1 MKFFLILFVFLFN
14 LVILNARD
22 TVVVEIL
29 NFSTPIISI
38 IDDHQGN
45 VFIHTMK
52 MVYKFEDN
60 QWKFYRNCT
69 SEDREMIFENGKV
82 SFIDHSKPEANEKL
96 ISYLEMLKR
105 NKVWSPFLKSTDL
118 VEHIFVAKDKYKN
131 IWISAGSSLY
141 RLNINDNYTI
151 LHKNRSIRG
160 IDTLNGKLLVNTY
173 DGIFLDNQR
182 IFPKITYSHGNYLKI
197 SDATGIII
205 GDKMLNIK
213 KDKIHFEY
221 DIPIAFYGIS
231 LSKAIVYQGKIWV
244 GSNRGI
250 FELVGKKMI
259 HSHLDIVIHNL
270 EILDDK
276 LIASTKKGLY
286 FLKDKKWMQMN
297 NFPRIHFNS
306 IKKIDNQ
313 YYGMSENGLYV
324 SSSFNGKAK
333 LKWNKEIDC
342 YEIIR
347 DNKNYFW
354 LSTSNGIFRFNP
366 GINSFEY
373 LFKNIEF
380 NKRSAFYNAPY
391 VYFGST
397 NGLYKIK
404 TDAFNDLKNEFQT
417 ELSFFLN
424 VCLVISIAYLMFLLI
439 RHYIIK

>member
-1 MKFFLILFVFLFN
+1 MKFFLILFIVLFN

-38 IDDHQGN
+38 MDDNQGN
-45 VFIHTMK
+45 VFIHTIK

-105 NKVWSPFLKSTDL
+105 NKVWSPFLKSTDFTGN
-118 VEHIFVAKDKYKN
+118 IFVAKDKHKN
-131 IWISAGSSLY
+131 IWISAGSNLY
-141 RLNINDNYTI
+141 RLNINDDYTV

-173 DGIFLDNQR
+173 EGIFLDNQR
-182 IFPKITYSHGNYLKI
+182 IFPNITYSHGNYLKI
-197 SDATGIII
+197 SDSTGIII
-205 GDKMLNIK
+205 GDKILNIK

-231 LSKAIVYQGKIWV
+231 LSKAIVYQCKIWV

-306 IKKIDNQ
+306 IKKIDYQ

-354 LSTSNGIFRFNP
+354 LSTSKGIFRFNP

-391 VYFGST
+391 LYFGST

-439 RHYIIK
+439 RQFIIK

>member
-1 MKFFLILFVFLFN
+1 MKFFHILFVVLSN

-38 IDDHQGN
+38 IDDKKGN

-60 QWKFYRNCT
+60 QWKFHRNCT

-96 ISYLEMLKR
+96 IAYLGRLQK
-105 NKVWSPFLKSTDL
+105 NKVWLPFLKSTDL

-182 IFPKITYSHGNYLKI
+182 IFPDITYSHGNYLKI
-197 SDATGIII
+197 ADATGIII
-205 GDKMLNIK
+205 GDKILNIK

-221 DIPIAFYGIS
+221 DIPTAFYGIS
-231 LSKAIVYQGKIWV
+231 LSKAIVYKGKIWV
-244 GSNRGI
+244 GSNRGL

-259 HSHLDIVIHNL
+259 HSHFNIVIHNL
-270 EILDDK
+270 ELLDDK
-276 LIASTKKGLY
+276 LIASTKMGLY

-297 NFPRIHFNS
+297 NFPRIPFSS

-324 SSSFNGKAK
+324 SSSFYGKPK
-333 LKWNKEIDC
+333 LKWNKEMDC

-347 DNKNYFW
+347 DNKNNLW
-354 LSTSNGIFRFNP
+354 LSTSNGIFLFNHKM
-366 GINSFEY
+366 NSFKY

-391 VYFGST
+391 LYFGST

-404 TDAFNDLKNEFQT
+404 SDAFNDLKNELQT
-417 ELSFFLN
+417 EYSFFLN
-424 VCLVISIAYLMFLLI
+424 ICLIISIAYLIFLLI
-439 RHYIIK
+439 RQFKIK

>member
-1 MKFFLILFVFLFN
+1 MKFLLILFVFLFN

-60 QWKFYRNCT
+60 QWKFHRNCT
-69 SEDREMIFENGKV
+69 SEDREMIFENGEV

-96 ISYLEMLKR
+96 TTYLVRLQK
-105 NKVWSPFLKSTDL
+105 NKVWLPFLKSTDL
-118 VEHIFVAKDKYKN
+118 EEHIFVAKDKYRN

-141 RLNINDNYTI
+141 RLNINDDYTV

-182 IFPKITYSHGNYLKI
+182 IFPNITYSHGNYLKI
-197 SDATGIII
+197 SNTTGIII
-205 GDKMLNIK
+205 GDKILNIK
-213 KDKIHFEY
+213 KDKINFEY
-221 DIPIAFYGIS
+221 GIPEKYYGIS
-231 LSKAIVYQGKIWV
+231 LSKSIVYQGKIWV

-250 FELVGKKMI
+250 FELVDKKMI

-286 FLKDKKWMQMN
+286 FLKDKKWKPLD
-297 NFPRIHFNS
+297 NFPLVPFNS

-313 YYGMSENGLYV
+313 YYGMSEDGLYV
-324 SSSFNGKAK
+324 SSSFYGKPK
-333 LKWNKEIDC
+333 LKWNKEMDC

-347 DNKNYFW
+347 DNKNNLW
-354 LSTSNGIFRFNP
+354 LSTSNGIFLFNHKM
-366 GINSFEY
+366 NSFKY

-391 VYFGST
+391 LYFGST

-404 TDAFNDLKNEFQT
+404 SDAFNDLKNELQT
-417 ELSFFLN
+417 EISFFLN
-424 VCLVISIAYLMFLLI
+424 ICLIISIAYLIFLLI
-439 RHYIIK
+439 RQFKIK

>member
-14 LVILNARD
+14 LVILSGRD
-22 TVVVEIL
+22 TVVVDIL

-38 IDDHQGN
+38 MDDNQGN

-96 ISYLEMLKR
+96 ISYLEMLER
-105 NKVWSPFLKSTDL
+105 NKVWSPFLKSTDFTGN
-118 VEHIFVAKDKYKN
+118 IFVAKDKNKN
-131 IWISAGSSLY
+131 IWISAGSNLY
-141 RLNINDNYTI
+141 RLNINEDYTV

-160 IDTLNGKLLVNTY
+160 IDTLYGKLLVNTY

-182 IFPKITYSHGNYLKI
+182 IFPNITYSHGNYLKI
-197 SDATGIII
+197 SDSIDIII
-205 GDKMLNIK
+205 GDKILNIK
-213 KDKIHFEY
+213 KDMIHFEY
-221 DIPIAFYGIS
+221 DIPSKYYGIS
-231 LSKAIVYQGKIWV
+231 LSKSIVYKGKIWV

-259 HSHLDIVIHNL
+259 HSHFDIVIHNL

-286 FLKDKKWMQMN
+286 FLKDKKWLPLD
-297 NFPRIHFNS
+297 NFPPIHFNS

-333 LKWNKEIDC
+333 LKWNKGIDC
-342 YEIIR
+342 YEMVR

-404 TDAFNDLKNEFQT
+404 TDAFNDHKNELQT
-417 ELSFFLN
+417 EFSFFLN
-424 VCLVISIAYLMFLLI
+424 ICLVISIAYLIFLLK
-439 RHYIIK
+439 RQVKIK

>member
-1 MKFFLILFVFLFN
+1 MKFLLILFVFLFN

-60 QWKFYRNCT
+60 QWKFHRNCT
-69 SEDREMIFENGKV
+69 SEDREMIFENGEV

-96 ISYLEMLKR
+96 TTYLVRLQK
-105 NKVWSPFLKSTDL
+105 NKVWLPFLKSTDL
-118 VEHIFVAKDKYKN
+118 VEHIFVAKDKYRN

-141 RLNINDNYTI
+141 RLNINDDYTV

-182 IFPKITYSHGNYLKI
+182 IFPNITYSHGNYLKI
-197 SDATGIII
+197 SDTTGIII
-205 GDKMLNIK
+205 GDKILNIK
-213 KDKIHFEY
+213 KDKINFEY
-221 DIPIAFYGIS
+221 GIPEKYYGIS
-231 LSKAIVYQGKIWV
+231 LSKSIVYQGKIWV

-250 FELVGKKMI
+250 FELVDKKMI

-286 FLKDKKWMQMN
+286 FLKDKKWKPLD
-297 NFPRIHFNS
+297 NFPLVPFNS

-313 YYGMSENGLYV
+313 YYGMSEDGLYV
-324 SSSFNGKAK
+324 SSSFYGKPK
-333 LKWNKEIDC
+333 LKWNKEMDC

-347 DNKNYFW
+347 DNKNNLW
-354 LSTSNGIFRFNP
+354 LSTSNGIFLFNHKM
-366 GINSFEY
+366 NSFKY

-391 VYFGST
+391 LYFGST

-404 TDAFNDLKNEFQT
+404 SDAFNDLKNELQT
-417 ELSFFLN
+417 EISFFLN
-424 VCLVISIAYLMFLLI
+424 ICLIISIAYLIFLLI
-439 RHYIIK
+439 RQFKIK

>member
-14 LVILNARD
+14 LVILSGRD
-22 TVVVEIL
+22 TVVVDIL
-29 NFSTPIISI
+29 NFPTPIISI
-38 IDDHQGN
+38 MDDNQGN

-96 ISYLEMLKR
+96 ISYLEMLER
-105 NKVWSPFLKSTDL
+105 NKVWSPFLKSTDFTGN
-118 VEHIFVAKDKYKN
+118 IFVAKDKNKN
-131 IWISAGSSLY
+131 IWISAGSNLY
-141 RLNINDNYTI
+141 RLNINEDYTV

-160 IDTLNGKLLVNTY
+160 VDTLNGKLLVNTY

-182 IFPKITYSHGNYLKI
+182 IFPNITYSHGNYLKI
-197 SDATGIII
+197 SDSTGIII
-205 GDKMLNIK
+205 GDKILNIK

-297 NFPRIHFNS
+297 NFPPIHFNS

-380 NKRSAFYNAPY
+380 NKRSVFFNAPY

-404 TDAFNDLKNEFQT
+404 TDAFNDLKNEFQI
-417 ELSFFLN
+417 EFSFFLN
-424 VCLVISIAYLMFLLI
+424 VCLVICIAYLMFLFI
-439 RHYIIK
+439 RQFIIK

>member
-1 MKFFLILFVFLFN
+1 MKFFHILFVVLSN

-38 IDDHQGN
+38 IDDKKGN

-60 QWKFYRNCT
+60 QWKFHRNCT

-96 ISYLEMLKR
+96 IAYLGRLQK
-105 NKVWSPFLKSTDL
+105 NKVWLPFLKSTDL

-182 IFPKITYSHGNYLKI
+182 IFPDITYSHGNYLKI
-197 SDATGIII
+197 ADATGIII
-205 GDKMLNIK
+205 GDKILNIK

-221 DIPIAFYGIS
+221 DIPTAFYGIS
-231 LSKAIVYQGKIWV
+231 LSKAIVYKGKIWV
-244 GSNRGI
+244 GSNRGL

-259 HSHLDIVIHNL
+259 HSHFNIVIHNL
-270 EILDDK
+270 ELLDDK
-276 LIASTKKGLY
+276 LIASTKMGLY

-297 NFPRIHFNS
+297 NFPRIPFSS

-313 YYGMSENGLYV
+313 YYGMSEDGLYV

-347 DNKNYFW
+347 DNKKNLW
-354 LSTSNGIFRFNP
+354 LSTSNGIFLFNHKM
-366 GINSFEY
+366 NSFKY

-380 NKRSAFYNAPY
+380 NKRSAFYDAPY
-391 VYFGST
+391 LYFGST

-404 TDAFNDLKNEFQT
+404 SDAFNDLKNELQT
-417 ELSFFLN
+417 EFSFFLN
-424 VCLVISIAYLMFLLI
+424 ICLVFSIAYLFFIII
-439 RHYIIK
+439 RHFKIK

>member
-1 MKFFLILFVFLFN
+1 MKFLLILFVFLFN

-60 QWKFYRNCT
+60 QWKFHRNCT
-69 SEDREMIFENGKV
+69 SEDREMIFENGEV

-96 ISYLEMLKR
+96 TTYLVRLQK
-105 NKVWSPFLKSTDL
+105 NKVWLPFLKSTDL
-118 VEHIFVAKDKYKN
+118 VEHIFVAKDKYRN

-141 RLNINDNYTI
+141 RLNINDEYTV

-182 IFPKITYSHGNYLKI
+182 IFPNITYSHGNYLKI
-197 SDATGIII
+197 SDTTGIII
-205 GDKMLNIK
+205 GDKILNIK
-213 KDKIHFEY
+213 KDKINFEY
-221 DIPIAFYGIS
+221 GIPEKYYGIS
-231 LSKAIVYQGKIWV
+231 LSKSIVYQGKIWV

-250 FELVGKKMI
+250 FELVDKKMI

-286 FLKDKKWMQMN
+286 FLKDKKWKPLD
-297 NFPRIHFNS
+297 NFPLVPFNS

-324 SSSFNGKAK
+324 SSSFYGKPK
-333 LKWNKEIDC
+333 LKWNKEMDC

-347 DNKNYFW
+347 DNKNNLW
-354 LSTSNGIFRFNP
+354 LSTSNGIFLFNHKM
-366 GINSFEY
+366 NSFKY

-391 VYFGST
+391 LYFGST

-404 TDAFNDLKNEFQT
+404 SDTFNDLKNELQT
-417 ELSFFLN
+417 EFSFFLN
-424 VCLVISIAYLMFLLI
+424 ICLIISIAYLIFLLI
-439 RHYIIK
+439 RQFKIK

>member
-1 MKFFLILFVFLFN
+1 MKFLLILFVFLFN

-60 QWKFYRNCT
+60 QWKFHRNCT
-69 SEDREMIFENGKV
+69 SEDREMIFENGEV

-96 ISYLEMLKR
+96 TTYLVRLQK
-105 NKVWSPFLKSTDL
+105 NKVWLPFLKSTDL
-118 VEHIFVAKDKYKN
+118 VEHIFVAKDKYRN

-141 RLNINDNYTI
+141 RLNINDDYTV

-182 IFPKITYSHGNYLKI
+182 IFPNIPYSHGNYLKI
-197 SDATGIII
+197 SDTTGIII
-205 GDKMLNIK
+205 GDKILNIK
-213 KDKIHFEY
+213 KDKINFEY
-221 DIPIAFYGIS
+221 GIPEKYYGIS
-231 LSKAIVYQGKIWV
+231 LSKSIVYQGKIWV

-250 FELVGKKMI
+250 FELVDKKMI

-286 FLKDKKWMQMN
+286 FLKDKKWKPLD
-297 NFPRIHFNS
+297 NFPLVPFNS

-313 YYGMSENGLYV
+313 YYGMSEDGLYV
-324 SSSFNGKAK
+324 SSSFYGKPK
-333 LKWNKEIDC
+333 LKWNKEMDC

-347 DNKNYFW
+347 DNKNNLW
-354 LSTSNGIFRFNP
+354 LSTSNGIFLFNHKM
-366 GINSFEY
+366 NSFKY

-391 VYFGST
+391 LYFGST

-404 TDAFNDLKNEFQT
+404 SDAFNDLKNELQT
-417 ELSFFLN
+417 EISFFLN
-424 VCLVISIAYLMFLLI
+424 ICLIISIAYLIFLLI
-439 RHYIIK
+439 RQFKIK

>member
-1 MKFFLILFVFLFN
+1 MKLFLILFVVLSN
-14 LVILNARD
+14 LVFLNARD

-29 NFSTPIISI
+29 NYSTPIISI
-38 IDDHQGN
+38 MDDKQGN
-45 VFIHTMK
+45 VFIHTKK

-60 QWKFYRNCT
+60 QWKFHRNCK

-82 SFIDHSKPEANEKL
+82 SFIDHSKPEANEKFTG
-96 ISYLEMLKR
+96 YLEQLKQ
-105 NKVWSPFLKSTDL
+105 NNVWLPFLKPTDL
-118 VEHIFVAKDKYKN
+118 TENIFVARDKYKN
-131 IWISAGSSLY
+131 IWIAAGSNLY
-141 RLNINDNYTI
+141 RLNINDNYSV
-151 LHKNRSIRG
+151 LHKNKSIRG
-160 IDTLNGKLLVNTY
+160 INTLNGKLLVNTY

-182 IFPKITYSHGNYLKI
+182 IFPEITNSHGNYLKI
-197 SDATGIII
+197 SDSTGIII
-205 GDKMLNIK
+205 GDKIFDIK
-213 KDKIHFEY
+213 KGKINFEY
-221 DIPIAFYGIS
+221 GIPEKYHGIS
-231 LSKAIVYQGKIWV
+231 LSKSIVYQGKIWV
-244 GSNRGI
+244 GSNRGL

-259 HSHLDIVIHNL
+259 HFHFDIVIHNL

-286 FLKDKKWMQMN
+286 FLKDKKWLPLD
-297 NFPRIHFNS
+297 NFPPIHFNS

-324 SSSFNGKAK
+324 SSSFYGKAK

-342 YEIIR
+342 YEIIS

-380 NKRSAFYNAPY
+380 NKRSAFFNAPY

-404 TDAFNDLKNEFQT
+404 TDAFNDLKNELQT
-417 ELSFFLN
+417 EFSFFLN
-424 VCLVISIAYLMFLLI
+424 NCLVISIAYLIFLLI
-439 RHYIIK
+439 LQFKIK

>member
-1 MKFFLILFVFLFN
+1 MKFFHILFVVLSN

-38 IDDHQGN
+38 IDDKKGN

-60 QWKFYRNCT
+60 QWKFHRNCT

-96 ISYLEMLKR
+96 IAYLGRLQK
-105 NKVWSPFLKSTDL
+105 NKVWLPFLKSTDL

-182 IFPKITYSHGNYLKI
+182 IFPDITYSHGNYLKI
-197 SDATGIII
+197 ADSTGIII
-205 GDKMLNIK
+205 GDKILNIK

-221 DIPIAFYGIS
+221 DIPTAFYGIS
-231 LSKAIVYQGKIWV
+231 LSKAIVYKGKIWV
-244 GSNRGI
+244 GSNRGL

-259 HSHLDIVIHNL
+259 HSHFNIVIHNL
-270 EILDDK
+270 ELLDDK
-276 LIASTKKGLY
+276 LIASTKMGLY

-297 NFPRIHFNS
+297 NFPRIPFSS

-313 YYGMSENGLYV
+313 YYGMSEDGLYV

-347 DNKNYFW
+347 DNKNNFW

-391 VYFGST
+391 LYFGST

-404 TDAFNDLKNEFQT
+404 SDAYNDLKNEMQT
-417 ELSFFLN
+417 ELSFSLN
-424 VCLVISIAYLMFLLI
+424 VCFFISIAYLFFIII
-439 RHYIIK
+439 RHFKIK

>member
-1 MKFFLILFVFLFN
+1 MKFFLILFIVLFN
-14 LVILNARD
+14 LVIINARD

-29 NFSTPIISI
+29 NFPTPIISI
-38 IDDHQGN
+38 MDDHQGN

-52 MVYKFEDN
+52 MVYKFENN
-60 QWKFYRNCT
+60 QLKFHRNCT
-69 SEDREMIFENGKV
+69 SEDREMIFENGEV

-96 ISYLEMLKR
+96 TAYLERLKK
-105 NKVWSPFLKSTDL
+105 NKVWSQFLKSTDL

-131 IWISAGSSLY
+131 IWISAGSNLY
-141 RLNINDNYTI
+141 KLNIKNDYTV
-151 LHKNRSIRG
+151 LHRNKSIRG

-173 DGIFLDNQR
+173 HGIFLDNQR
-182 IFPKITYSHGNYLKI
+182 IFPDITYSHGNYLKI
-197 SDATGIII
+197 SDSTGIII
-205 GDKMLNIK
+205 GNKILYVK

-221 DIPIAFYGIS
+221 DIPTAFYGIS
-231 LSKAIVYQGKIWV
+231 LSKAIDYKGKIWV
-244 GSNRGI
+244 GSTRGI
-250 FELVGKKMI
+250 FELVGEKMI
-259 HSHLDIVIHNL
+259 HSHFNIVIHNL

-297 NFPRIHFNS
+297 NFPPIHFNS

-324 SSSFNGKAK
+324 SSSFYGKAQ

-342 YEIIR
+342 YEIIK
-347 DNKNYFW
+347 DNKNNLW

-391 VYFGST
+391 LYFGST

-404 TDAFNDLKNEFQT
+404 TDAFNSLKNEMQAEF
-417 ELSFFLN
+417 SIFLN
-424 VCLVISIAYLMFLLI
+424 SCLVISIAYLIFLLI
-439 RHYIIK
+439 RQFKIK

>member
-1 MKFFLILFVFLFN
+1 MKFFHILFVVLSN

-38 IDDHQGN
+38 MDDNQGN

-52 MVYKFEDN
+52 IVYKFEDN
-60 QWKFYRNCT
+60 QWKFYRNCK

-105 NKVWSPFLKSTDL
+105 NKVWSPFLKSTDFTGN
-118 VEHIFVAKDKYKN
+118 IYVAKDKHKN
-131 IWISAGSSLY
+131 IWISAGSNFY
-141 RLNINDNYTI
+141 RLNINDNYSV

-173 DGIFLDNQR
+173 DGIFLDNHR
-182 IFPKITYSHGNYLKI
+182 IFPDITYSHGNYLKI

-205 GDKMLNIK
+205 GDKILNIK

-221 DIPIAFYGIS
+221 GIPEKYYGIS
-231 LSKAIVYQGKIWV
+231 LSKSIVYQGKIWV
-244 GSNRGI
+244 GSNRGL
-250 FELVGKKMI
+250 FELVDKKMI
-259 HSHLDIVIHNL
+259 HNHFNIVIHNL

-286 FLKDKKWMQMN
+286 FLKDKKWMPLD
-297 NFPRIHFNS
+297 NFPRVPFNS

-324 SSSFNGKAK
+324 SSSFYGKAK

-347 DNKNYFW
+347 DNKNNLW
-354 LSTSNGIFRFNP
+354 LSTSNGIFLFNHKM
-366 GINSFEY
+366 NSFKY

-380 NKRSAFYNAPY
+380 NKRSAFYDAPY
-391 VYFGST
+391 LYFGST

-404 TDAFNDLKNEFQT
+404 SDAFNDLKNELQT
-417 ELSFFLN
+417 EFSFFLN
-424 VCLVISIAYLMFLLI
+424 ICLVISIAYLFFIII
-439 RHYIIK
+439 RHFKIK

>member
-1 MKFFLILFVFLFN
+1 
-14 LVILNARD
+14 
-22 TVVVEIL
+22 VVVEIL

-38 IDDHQGN
+38 IDDKKGN

-60 QWKFYRNCT
+60 QWKFHRNCT

-96 ISYLEMLKR
+96 IAYLGRLQK
-105 NKVWSPFLKSTDL
+105 NKVWLPFLKSTDL

-182 IFPKITYSHGNYLKI
+182 IFPNIPYSHGNYLKI
-197 SDATGIII
+197 SDTTGIII
-205 GDKMLNIK
+205 GDKILNIK

-391 VYFGST
+391 LYFGST

-439 RHYIIK
+439 RHFIIK

>member
-1 MKFFLILFVFLFN
+1 MKFFHILFVVLSN

-38 IDDHQGN
+38 IDDKKGN

-60 QWKFYRNCT
+60 QWKFHRNCT
-69 SEDREMIFENGKV
+69 SEDREMIFENGEV
-82 SFIDHSKPEANEKL
+82 SFIDHSKPEANQKL
-96 ISYLEMLKR
+96 TAYLERLQK

-131 IWISAGSSLY
+131 IWISAGSNLY
-141 RLNINDNYTI
+141 KLNINNDYTV
-151 LHKNRSIRG
+151 LHRNKSIRG

-173 DGIFLDNQR
+173 HGIFLDNQR
-182 IFPKITYSHGNYLKI
+182 IFPDITYSHGNYLKI
-197 SDATGIII
+197 SDSTGIII
-205 GDKMLNIK
+205 GDKILNIK
-213 KDKIHFEY
+213 KDKIQFEY
-221 DIPIAFYGIS
+221 DIPKTFYGIS
-231 LSKAIVYQGKIWV
+231 LSKAIVYKGKIWV
-244 GSNRGI
+244 GSNRGL
-250 FELVGKKMI
+250 FELVGKTMI
-259 HSHLDIVIHNL
+259 HSHFNIVIHNL
-270 EILDDK
+270 ELLDDK
-276 LIASTKKGLY
+276 LIASTKMGFY
-286 FLKDKKWMQMN
+286 FLKDMKWMPMN
-297 NFPRIHFNS
+297 NFPRISFNS

-313 YYGMSENGLYV
+313 YYGMSEDGLYV

-347 DNKNYFW
+347 DNKNNFW
-354 LSTSNGIFRFNP
+354 LSTSNGIFRFNL

-391 VYFGST
+391 LFFGST

-404 TDAFNDLKNEFQT
+404 SDAFNDLKNEMQT

-424 VCLVISIAYLMFLLI
+424 VCFFISIAYLIFLLI
-439 RHYIIK
+439 RQFKLK

>member
-1 MKFFLILFVFLFN
+1 MKFFHILFVVLSN

-22 TVVVEIL
+22 TVVVDIL

-38 IDDHQGN
+38 IDDKKGN

-60 QWKFYRNCT
+60 QWKFHRNCT
-69 SEDREMIFENGKV
+69 SEDREMIFENGEV

-96 ISYLEMLKR
+96 IAYLGRLQK
-105 NKVWSPFLKSTDL
+105 NKVWLPFLKSTDL

-182 IFPKITYSHGNYLKI
+182 IFPDITYSHGNYLKI
-197 SDATGIII
+197 ADSTGIII
-205 GDKMLNIK
+205 GDKILNIK

-221 DIPIAFYGIS
+221 DIPTAFYGIS
-231 LSKAIVYQGKIWV
+231 LSKAIVYKGKIWV
-244 GSNRGI
+244 GSNRGL

-259 HSHLDIVIHNL
+259 HSHFNIVIHNL
-270 EILDDK
+270 ELLDDK
-276 LIASTKKGLY
+276 LIASTKMGLY

-297 NFPRIHFNS
+297 NFPRIPFSS

-313 YYGMSENGLYV
+313 YYGMSEDGLYV

-347 DNKNYFW
+347 DNKNNFW

-391 VYFGST
+391 LYFGST

-404 TDAFNDLKNEFQT
+404 SDAYNDLKNEMQT
-417 ELSFFLN
+417 ELSFSLN
-424 VCLVISIAYLMFLLI
+424 VCFFISIAYLFFIII
-439 RHYIIK
+439 RHFKIK

>member
-1 MKFFLILFVFLFN
+1 MKFFLILFIVLFN

-38 IDDHQGN
+38 MDDNQGN

-105 NKVWSPFLKSTDL
+105 NKVWSPFLKSTDFTGN
-118 VEHIFVAKDKYKN
+118 IFVAKDKHKN
-131 IWISAGSSLY
+131 IWISAGSNLY
-141 RLNINDNYTI
+141 RLNMNDNYSV

-173 DGIFLDNQR
+173 DGIFLDNHR
-182 IFPKITYSHGNYLKI
+182 IFPDITYSHRNYLKI

-205 GDKMLNIK
+205 GDKILNIK
-213 KDKIHFEY
+213 KDKIHFKY
-221 DIPIAFYGIS
+221 GIPEKYYGIS
-231 LSKAIVYQGKIWV
+231 LSKSIVYQGKIWV
-244 GSNRGI
+244 GSNRGL
-250 FELVGKKMI
+250 FELVDKKMI
-259 HSHLDIVIHNL
+259 HTHFNIVIHNL

-286 FLKDKKWMQMN
+286 FLKDKKWMPLD
-297 NFPRIHFNS
+297 NFPRVPFNS

-313 YYGMSENGLYV
+313 YYGMSEDGLYV
-324 SSSFNGKAK
+324 SSSFYGKAK
-333 LKWNKEIDC
+333 LKWNKEMDC

-347 DNKNYFW
+347 DNKNNLW
-354 LSTSNGIFRFNP
+354 LSTSNGIFLFNHKM
-366 GINSFEY
+366 NSFKY

-391 VYFGST
+391 LYFGST

-404 TDAFNDLKNEFQT
+404 SDAFNDLKNELQT
-417 ELSFFLN
+417 EFSFFLN
-424 VCLVISIAYLMFLLI
+424 VCLVFSIAYLIFLLI
-439 RHYIIK
+439 RQFKIK

>member
-1 MKFFLILFVFLFN
+1 MKFLLILFVFLFN

-60 QWKFYRNCT
+60 QWKFHRNCT
-69 SEDREMIFENGKV
+69 SEDREMIFENGEV

-96 ISYLEMLKR
+96 TTYLVRLQK
-105 NKVWSPFLKSTDL
+105 NKVWLPFLKSTDL
-118 VEHIFVAKDKYKN
+118 VEHIFVAKDKYRN

-141 RLNINDNYTI
+141 RLNINDDYTV

-182 IFPKITYSHGNYLKI
+182 IFPNITYSHGNYLMI
-197 SDATGIII
+197 SDTTGIII
-205 GDKMLNIK
+205 GDKILNIK
-213 KDKIHFEY
+213 KDKINFEY
-221 DIPIAFYGIS
+221 GIPEKYYGIS
-231 LSKAIVYQGKIWV
+231 LSKSIVYQGKIWV

-250 FELVGKKMI
+250 FELVDKKMI

-286 FLKDKKWMQMN
+286 FLKDKKWKPLD
-297 NFPRIHFNS
+297 NFPLVPFNS

-313 YYGMSENGLYV
+313 YYGMSEDGLYV
-324 SSSFNGKAK
+324 SSSFYGKPK
-333 LKWNKEIDC
+333 LKWNKEMDC

-347 DNKNYFW
+347 DNKNNLW
-354 LSTSNGIFRFNP
+354 LSTSNGIFLFNHKM
-366 GINSFEY
+366 NSFKY

-391 VYFGST
+391 LYFGST

-404 TDAFNDLKNEFQT
+404 SDAFNDLKNELQT
-417 ELSFFLN
+417 EISFFLN
-424 VCLVISIAYLMFLLI
+424 ICLIISIAYLIFLLI
-439 RHYIIK
+439 RQFKIK

>member
-60 QWKFYRNCT
+60 QWKFHRNCT
-69 SEDREMIFENGKV
+69 SEDREMIFENGEV

-96 ISYLEMLKR
+96 TTYLVRLQK
-105 NKVWSPFLKSTDL
+105 NKVWLPFLKSTDL
-118 VEHIFVAKDKYKN
+118 VEHIFVAKDKYRN

-141 RLNINDNYTI
+141 RLNINDDYTV

-182 IFPKITYSHGNYLKI
+182 IFPNITYSHGNYLKI
-197 SDATGIII
+197 SDTTGIII
-205 GDKMLNIK
+205 GDKILNIK
-213 KDKIHFEY
+213 KDKINFEY
-221 DIPIAFYGIS
+221 GIPEKYYGIS
-231 LSKAIVYQGKIWV
+231 LSKSIVYQGKIWV

-250 FELVGKKMI
+250 FELVDKKMI

-286 FLKDKKWMQMN
+286 FLKDKKWKPLD
-297 NFPRIHFNS
+297 NFPLVPFNS

-313 YYGMSENGLYV
+313 YYGMSEDGLYV
-324 SSSFNGKAK
+324 SSSFYGKPK
-333 LKWNKEIDC
+333 LKWNKEMDC

-347 DNKNYFW
+347 DNKNNLW
-354 LSTSNGIFRFNP
+354 LSTSNGIFLFNHKM
-366 GINSFEY
+366 NSFKY

-391 VYFGST
+391 LYFGST

-404 TDAFNDLKNEFQT
+404 SDAFNDLKNELQT
-417 ELSFFLN
+417 EFSFFLN
-424 VCLVISIAYLMFLLI
+424 ICLIISIAYLIFLLI
-439 RHYIIK
+439 RQFKIK

>member
-1 MKFFLILFVFLFN
+1 MKFFHILFVVLSN

-38 IDDHQGN
+38 IDDKKGN

-60 QWKFYRNCT
+60 QWKFHRNCT

-96 ISYLEMLKR
+96 ISYLGRLQK
-105 NKVWSPFLKSTDL
+105 NKVWLPFLKSTDL

-182 IFPKITYSHGNYLKI
+182 IFPDITYSHGNYLKI
-197 SDATGIII
+197 ADATGIII
-205 GDKMLNIK
+205 GDKILNIK

-221 DIPIAFYGIS
+221 DIPTAFYGIS
-231 LSKAIVYQGKIWV
+231 LSKAIVYKGKIWV
-244 GSNRGI
+244 GSNRGL

-259 HSHLDIVIHNL
+259 HSHFNIVIHNL
-270 EILDDK
+270 ELLDDK
-276 LIASTKKGLY
+276 LIASTKMGLY

-297 NFPRIHFNS
+297 NFPRIPFSS

-324 SSSFNGKAK
+324 SSSFYGKAK

-347 DNKNYFW
+347 DNKKNLW
-354 LSTSNGIFRFNP
+354 LSTSNGIFLFNHKM
-366 GINSFEY
+366 NSFKY

-380 NKRSAFYNAPY
+380 NKRSAFYDAPY
-391 VYFGST
+391 LYFGST

-404 TDAFNDLKNEFQT
+404 SDAFNDLKNELQT
-417 ELSFFLN
+417 EFSFFLN
-424 VCLVISIAYLMFLLI
+424 ICLVFSIAYLFFIII
-439 RHYIIK
+439 RHFKIK

>member
-1 MKFFLILFVFLFN
+1 MKFFHILFVVLSN

-38 IDDHQGN
+38 MDDNQGN

-52 MVYKFEDN
+52 IVYKFEDN
-60 QWKFYRNCT
+60 QWKFYRNCK

-105 NKVWSPFLKSTDL
+105 NKVWSPFLKSTDFTGN
-118 VEHIFVAKDKYKN
+118 IFVAKDKHKN
-131 IWISAGSSLY
+131 IWISAGSNLY
-141 RLNINDNYTI
+141 RLNINDDYTV

-173 DGIFLDNQR
+173 DGIFLDNHR
-182 IFPKITYSHGNYLKI
+182 IFPDITYSHGNYLKI

-205 GDKMLNIK
+205 GDKILNIK

-221 DIPIAFYGIS
+221 GIPEKYYGIS
-231 LSKAIVYQGKIWV
+231 LSKSIVYQGKIWV
-244 GSNRGI
+244 GSNRGL
-250 FELVGKKMI
+250 FELVDKKMI
-259 HSHLDIVIHNL
+259 HNHFNIVIHNL

-286 FLKDKKWMQMN
+286 FLKDKKWMPLD
-297 NFPRIHFNS
+297 NFPRVPFNS

-324 SSSFNGKAK
+324 SSSFYGKAK

-347 DNKNYFW
+347 DNKNNLW
-354 LSTSNGIFRFNP
+354 LSTSNGIFLFNHKM
-366 GINSFEY
+366 NSFKY

-380 NKRSAFYNAPY
+380 NKRSAFYDAPY
-391 VYFGST
+391 LYFGST

-404 TDAFNDLKNEFQT
+404 SDAFNDLKNELQT
-417 ELSFFLN
+417 EFSFFLN
-424 VCLVISIAYLMFLLI
+424 ICLVISIAYLFFIII
-439 RHYIIK
+439 RHFKIK

>member
-1 MKFFLILFVFLFN
+1 MKFLLILFVFLFN

-60 QWKFYRNCT
+60 QWKFHRNCT
-69 SEDREMIFENGKV
+69 SEDREMIFENGEV

-96 ISYLEMLKR
+96 TTYLVRLQK
-105 NKVWSPFLKSTDL
+105 NKVWLPFLKSTDL
-118 VEHIFVAKDKYKN
+118 VEHIFVAKDKYRN

-141 RLNINDNYTI
+141 RLNINDDYTV

-182 IFPKITYSHGNYLKI
+182 IFPNITYSHGNYLKI
-197 SDATGIII
+197 SDTTGIII
-205 GDKMLNIK
+205 GDKILNIK
-213 KDKIHFEY
+213 KDKINFEY
-221 DIPIAFYGIS
+221 GIPEKYYGIS
-231 LSKAIVYQGKIWV
+231 LSKSIVYQGKIWV

-250 FELVGKKMI
+250 FELVDKKMI

-286 FLKDKKWMQMN
+286 FLKDKKWKPLD
-297 NFPRIHFNS
+297 NFPLVPFNS

-313 YYGMSENGLYV
+313 YYGMSEDGLYV
-324 SSSFNGKAK
+324 SSSFYGKPK
-333 LKWNKEIDC
+333 LKWNKEMDC

-347 DNKNYFW
+347 DNKNNLW
-354 LSTSNGIFRFNP
+354 LSTSNGIFLFNHKM
-366 GINSFEY
+366 NSFKY

-380 NKRSAFYNAPY
+380 NKRSAFYDAPY
-391 VYFGST
+391 LYFGST

-404 TDAFNDLKNEFQT
+404 SDAFNDLKNELQT
-417 ELSFFLN
+417 EFSFFLN
-424 VCLVISIAYLMFLLI
+424 ICLVISIAYLFFIII
-439 RHYIIK
+439 RHFKIK

>member
-1 MKFFLILFVFLFN
+1 MKFLLILFVFLFN

-60 QWKFYRNCT
+60 QWKFHRNCT
-69 SEDREMIFENGKV
+69 SEDREMIFENGEV

-96 ISYLEMLKR
+96 TTYLVRLQK
-105 NKVWSPFLKSTDL
+105 NKVWLPFLKSTDL
-118 VEHIFVAKDKYKN
+118 VEHIFVAKDKYRN

-141 RLNINDNYTI
+141 RLNINDDYTV

-182 IFPKITYSHGNYLKI
+182 IFPNITYSHGNYLKI
-197 SDATGIII
+197 SDTTGIII
-205 GDKMLNIK
+205 GDKILNIK
-213 KDKIHFEY
+213 KDKINFEY
-221 DIPIAFYGIS
+221 GIPEKYYGIS
-231 LSKAIVYQGKIWV
+231 LSKSIVYQGKIWV

-250 FELVGKKMI
+250 FELVDKKMI

-286 FLKDKKWMQMN
+286 FLKDKKWKPLD
-297 NFPRIHFNS
+297 NFPLVPFNS

-313 YYGMSENGLYV
+313 YYGMSEDGLYV
-324 SSSFNGKAK
+324 SSSFYGKPK
-333 LKWNKEIDC
+333 LKWNKEMDC

-347 DNKNYFW
+347 DNKNNLW
-354 LSTSNGIFRFNP
+354 LSTSNGIFLFNHKM
-366 GINSFEY
+366 NSFKY

-391 VYFGST
+391 LYFGST

-439 RHYIIK
+439 RHFIIK

>member
-1 MKFFLILFVFLFN
+1 
-14 LVILNARD
+14 
-22 TVVVEIL
+22 
-29 NFSTPIISI
+29 
-38 IDDHQGN
+38 
-45 VFIHTMK
+45 
-52 MVYKFEDN
+52 
-60 QWKFYRNCT
+60 
-69 SEDREMIFENGKV
+69 
-82 SFIDHSKPEANEKL
+82 
-96 ISYLEMLKR
+96 
-105 NKVWSPFLKSTDL
+105 
-118 VEHIFVAKDKYKN
+118 
-131 IWISAGSSLY
+131 
-141 RLNINDNYTI
+141 
-151 LHKNRSIRG
+151 
-160 IDTLNGKLLVNTY
+160 
-173 DGIFLDNQR
+173 
-182 IFPKITYSHGNYLKI
+182 
-197 SDATGIII
+197 
-205 GDKMLNIK
+205 
-213 KDKIHFEY
+213 
-221 DIPIAFYGIS
+221 
-231 LSKAIVYQGKIWV
+231 
-244 GSNRGI
+244 
-250 FELVGKKMI
+250 MI

-324 SSSFNGKAK
+324 SSSFYGKAK

-439 RHYIIK
+439 RHFIIK